1 MGRPFRD
8 VLTSALAALFVGG
21 CASTEE
27 VRPPEGQAVFQAG
40 AVPVAPSAAQIVP
53 GPEIRHPAL
62 LVPALDPTWN
72 AAWTGGDRTKPGGQ
86 SGGLAGFVTG
96 LAIVQSVPVFL
107 LVWPAAVG
115 IVAGTTA
122 VGALGGQVDSGTFAA
137 MDARDRQALLE
148 AATTLR
154 PDRLLRESA
163 ARVLATRMGRPPLSL
178 SWYPTWG
185 PDTPGT
191 DVLAGARGQGADGVL
206 DLAVEAF
213 GLAVGDEAET
223 VGVFVRLR
231 ARLVEAAGGG
241 LRYERILEHGPG
253 RPLAGLP
260 RPAVHTVD
268 LMAFDQARLF
278 RHEVQE
284 VIVRLAG
291 LLAEDPALPLGRP

>member
-8 VLTSALAALFVGG
+8 VLTSALAGLLLEG
-21 CASTEE
+21 CASTGE
-27 VRPPEGQAVFQAG
+27 VRPQEGQAVFQAG
-40 AVPVAPSAAQIVP
+40 ALPAGPPSAQIVA
-53 GPEIRHPAL
+53 GPEIRHLAL
-62 LVPALDPTWN
+62 LVPAFDPTWN
-72 AAWTGGDRTKPGGQ
+72 AAWTGGDREKPGGQ
-86 SGGLAGFVTG
+86 RGGFAGFVTG

-122 VGALGGQVDSGTFAA
+122 MGALGQQVDSGALVD

-154 PDRLLRESA
+154 PDRLLRESLA
-163 ARVLATRMGRPPLSL
+163 KALATRMGRPPLSL
-178 SWYPTWG
+178 PWYPPWG

-191 DVLAGARGQGADGVL
+191 DPLADARGQGADGVL

-213 GLAVGDEAET
+213 GLAVGDEADT
-223 VGVFVRLR
+223 VGVFVRVR
-231 ARLVEAAGGG
+231 ARLVGSASGG

-260 RPAVHTVD
+260 RPPVHTVD
-268 LMAFDQARLF
+268 LMAFDQARVF
-278 RHEVQE
+278 RQE
-284 VIVRLAG
+284 AQEMIVRMAR